1 MNLPID
7 REFITQALIA
17 LGACLGGWMFYVQP
31 RAEEVHALDAEISKL
46 QSQSTGMSHEAVEQI
61 AKQAPMLRDRCGEIE
76 ARSVLAQDTSQL
88 YGQIMGLAKDYDVQV
103 RNLRPGEHKPG
114 RDQAI
119 IVVRIDM
126 TAEGEYEQLAEFLG
140 AIEGINAYLRPD
152 RDEEAGQWS
161 FISPGKRWQ
170 PSLSSSCRWRWSKAA
185 PLCSAAARQRP
196 RRGPWERSSRRTPR
210 C

>member
-140 AIEGINAYLRPD
+140 AIEGINAYLRPISVQIAPTK
-152 RDEEAGQWS
+152 RAGGSYAVMQLGFEAMQ
-161 FISPGKRWQ
+161 FRLPKVVTEMKR
-170 PSLSSSCRWRWSKAA
+170 LAN
-185 PLCSAAARQRP
+185 
-196 RRGPWERSSRRTPR
+196 GRS
-210 C
+210 